1 MKGTISQITHQT
13 SVKRFALYVRVS
25 TNEQNCDLQRIELL
39 SFLDIKGWELFEIY
53 EDKATGTNANRPMLQ
68 KLLSDARDKKFDL
81 IICWKLDR
89 FFRSLKDLIITL

>member
-1 MKGTISQITHQT
+1 MKGTVSQIIHQT
-13 SVKRFALYVRVS
+13 SVKRVALYIRIS
-25 TNEQNCDLQRIELL
+25 TNEQNCDLQRKELL
-39 SFLDIKGWELFEIY
+39 SFLDTKDWELFEIY
-53 EDKATGTNANRPMLQ
+53 EGKATGTNANWPMLQ